1 MECAAAAHLRHL
13 AHIGKALNLQ
23 YVTCNL
29 LFLELLVRNPI
40 LRIASAAILFLDAKG
55 RQRRE
60 LIVDL
65 PSSRLDLPSKAKSDT
80 QRKPP
85 QRGASRASLRLLCF

>member
-13 AHIGKALNLQ
+13 AHIGKASNLQ

-65 PSSRLDLPSKAKSDT
+65 PSSRLDLPSKAKSDI

-85 QRGASRASLRLLCF
+85 QRGAS